1 MCPTSHQPSRLF
13 ATAKT
18 QKFSSIKYITLENLK
33 LRSTIDLR
41 RTYINNALKVIVNY
55 LQPYAKKEN
64 TITNAL
70 KFPKVWKSSGTDD
83 SYEDIPYNAQ
93 LLFTSISVNETIN

>member
-18 QKFSSIKYITLENLK
+18 QKFSSIKDITLENLK

-41 RTYINNALKVIVNY
+41 RTYINNALKVIVKY
-55 LQPYAKKEN
+55 LQPYAKK
-64 TITNAL
+64 
-70 KFPKVWKSSGTDD
+70 K
-83 SYEDIPYNAQ
+83 IPSQ
-93 LLFTSISVNETIN
+93 ML

>member
-1 MCPTSHQPSRLF
+1 MRISLKMPSYCSP
-13 ATAKT
+13 AS
-18 QKFSSIKYITLENLK
+18 QSIKQLIK

-41 RTYINNALKVIVNY
+41 RTYINNALKVIMNY

-70 KFPKVWKSSGTDD
+70 KFPKVWKSSGADD

-93 LLFTSISVNETIN
+93 LLFTSIPVNETIN